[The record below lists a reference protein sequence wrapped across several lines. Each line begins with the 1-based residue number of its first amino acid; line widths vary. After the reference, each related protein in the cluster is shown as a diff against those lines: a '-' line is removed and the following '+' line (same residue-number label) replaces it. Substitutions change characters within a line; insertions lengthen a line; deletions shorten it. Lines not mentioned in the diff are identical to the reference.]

1 MKTKNKQLTLAYSG
15 GLDTSYCI
23 PYLKDAGYDIHAINV
38 NTGGFTKKELQE
50 IEARAMQLGAVKFES
65 INIETEYWDKCV
77 KFLLFGNVLRNN
89 TYPLSVSSERPFQG
103 LALLQYC
110 IDHEI
115 NYFAHG
121 STGAGNDQIR
131 FDILFQSLAAQIEII
146 TPIRD
151 QTLSRDA
158 ELAYLQSKGF
168 EWTQIQ
174 KKYSINKGIWGT
186 SVGGAETLTSN
197 LTLPEEAYPTMKTKS
212 EAEEVT
218 ITFDQGIP
226 VAINDNLFDSP
237 IALIRALD
245 AKAGAYG
252 IGRDIHVGDTI
263 LGIKGRVGFEAAAPL
278 ILINAHELLEKHT
291 LTKWQIHWKK
301 QLSDWYGMML
311 HEAQYLD
318 PLMRNIESFLT
329 DTQQNVTGKVIIKL
343 LEYRFVLN
351 GVISDNDLMI
361 SKFGAYGEENKA
373 WTGADARGFTKI
385 LSNQMAIYYSVHN
398 HKK

>member
-23 PYLKDAGYDIHAINV
+23 PYLKDAGFDIHAVNI
-38 NTGGFTKKELQE
+38 NTGGFTNIELQE
-50 IEARAMQLGAVKFES
+50 IEDRAMKLGAVKFES
-65 INIETEYWDKCV
+65 INIETEYWEKCI

-110 IDHEI
+110 LDHNI
-115 NYFAHG
+115 GYFAHG

-131 FDILFQSLAAQIEII
+131 FDILFQSLAPQIEII

-158 ELAYLQSKGF
+158 ELEFLKSKGF
-168 EWTQIQ
+168 EWSQIQ

-197 LTLPEEAYPTMKTKS
+197 LTLPEEAYPTKKTKTGS
-212 EAEEVT
+212 EQISVT
-218 ITFDQGIP
+218 FERGVP
-226 VAINDNLFDSP
+226 VAIDDQLFDSP
-237 IALIRALD
+237 VCLIRALD
-245 AKAGAYG
+245 EKAGAYG
-252 IGRDIHVGDTI
+252 IGRDVHVGDTI
-263 LGIKGRVGFEAAAPL
+263 LGIKGRVGFEAAAPM
-278 ILINAHELLEKHT
+278 ILIKAHELLEKHT

-318 PLMRNIESFLT
+318 PLMRNIESFLS
-329 DTQQNVTGKVIIKL
+329 DTQDDVSGKVVVKL
-343 LEYRFVLN
+343 LEYRFSLV
-351 GVISDNDLMI
+351 GITSQNDLMI

-373 WTGADARGFTKI
+373 WTGDDARGFTKI